1 MNKKVLIVEDD
12 QLLAYLIETYAI
24 NCGVDVIGN
33 VDNGEDAILLAA
45 KELPDYILMDVR
57 IEGDIDGIETA
68 ILINEKNDIKI
79 IYISGNSDDQ
89 TFSRLDVAPCAT
101 AQVRCIAVLNK
112 SACHALCMIDSGQ
125 ITSARRIFP

>member
-57 IEGDIDGIETA
+57 IEGDIDGIETS

-89 TFSRLDVAPCAT
+89 TLSR
-101 AQVRCIAVLNK
+101 AQKTNMLAFLTKPIKQSDLMK
-112 SACHALCMIDSGQ
+112 YLK
-125 ITSARRIFP
+125 